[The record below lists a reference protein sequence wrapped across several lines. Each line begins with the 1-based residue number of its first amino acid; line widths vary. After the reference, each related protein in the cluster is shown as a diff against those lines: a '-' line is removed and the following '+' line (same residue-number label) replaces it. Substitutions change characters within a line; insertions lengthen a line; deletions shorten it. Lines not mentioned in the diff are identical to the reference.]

1 MENKEL
7 GCQWHFD
14 KHGGRDVGPNN
25 PMQENFKKTPYA
37 SLIRESIQNSLD
49 ARSDA
54 SRPVKVEFKIGRIQR
69 KEYEKF
75 FGIREHIDGCLK
87 YYHSN
92 DDAKKTYMPMLSYLD
107 SINSYLG
114 RLYYIQVADFNTKG
128 MEYRPGD
135 TNNPFYAFVR
145 AAGVSS
151 KDNNS
156 SGGSYGYGKAAYF
169 YMSPL
174 RTIIVSTRTRDGRH
188 FFEGV
193 SSLCTHTLDGE
204 KYTDV
209 GYYDNNNG
217 QPVTDI
223 NKIPERFRRTEPGT
237 NIYVMGVYKSQE
249 ELFDSD
255 GWKDEI
261 YHEMMESVLRN
272 FWMAI
277 QTQKLEVKIDDTYI
291 TKENLGEYLEK
302 VFKEEHDKAK
312 REAKYNPT
320 PYWNAVVNANRDKQH
335 RLIEKKL
342 PILGNVRFYVYK
354 NKDALDKIVY
364 MRGINM
370 LVKAKRNQSEN
381 GFYGVFVCEDPKGNR
396 ILREMENPAHDE
408 WVASNWKVEG
418 KTKLEGK
425 QAIDEYENFIVEAL
439 EEIFSDN
446 KKEVQMIRGLENFLY
461 IPTEVEDSEDYEMES
476 LVGNPDE
483 RLDEEGNFLSTKLS
497 SVSFFS
503 RPEETMIGEVMIE
516 KPSQERHKRDNTGEM
531 LSGHGE
537 HKRAG
542 ISDGEITTTN
552 IDGRFTETDENDPE
566 GLDGKTLYRVPV
578 TYRAYAQKESGRI
591 VHTIIIHS
599 DYEIENGRI
608 DLTTAGEL
616 DDDKIAV
623 KTCSEGVPKGNTIQ
637 DLYLQ
642 RGKNIL
648 KIMFA
653 DNMKHAVRLEAYEF
667 K

>member
-7 GCQWHFD
+7 GCKWHFD
-14 KHGGRDVGPNN
+14 KQGGRENGPNN

-49 ARSDA
+49 ARLDPTN
-54 SRPVKVEFKIGRIQR
+54 PVRVEFKISRIQR
-69 KEYEKF
+69 KEYEDF
-75 FGIREHIDGCLK
+75 FKIREHIDGCLQ
-87 YYHSN
+87 YYSSN
-92 DDAKKTYMPMLSYLD
+92 DDAKKTYKPMLKYLD
-107 SINSYLG
+107 SIDG
-114 RLYYIQVADFNTKG
+114 HTGKLYYIEVADFNTKG
-128 MEYRPGD
+128 MEYKPND

-151 KDNNS
+151 KDDKS

-174 RTIIVSTRTRDGRH
+174 RTIIVSTQTKDGRH

-193 SSLCTHTLDGE
+193 SSLCTHTLNGE

-209 GYYDNNNG
+209 GYYDNNDG
-217 QPVTDI
+217 KPVTNI
-223 NKIPERFRRTEPGT
+223 NNIPVRFLRKEAGT

-255 GWKDEI
+255 GWKEEI

-277 QTQKLEVKIDDTYI
+277 QTQKLEVKIGETYI

-302 VFKEEHDKAK
+302 TFKEEHDKVR
-312 REAKYNPT
+312 REAGYNPI
-320 PYWNAVVNANRDKQH
+320 PYWKAVVNAGSDDKH

-342 PILGNVRFYVYK
+342 PILGTVRFYVYK
-354 NKDALDKIVY
+354 KKDAIDKIVY

-370 LVKAKRNQSEN
+370 LVKAKRWQSEN
-381 GFYGVFVCEDPKGNR
+381 GFYGVFVCEDINGNR
-396 ILREMENPAHDE
+396 ILRELENPAHSE
-408 WVASNWKVEG
+408 WTASNWQVEG
-418 KTKLEGK
+418 KTHPKAKMAIEEYDSFILES
-425 QAIDEYENFIVEAL
+425 L
-439 EEIFSDN
+439 EEVFSDN

-461 IPTEVEDSEDYEMES
+461 IPTEVEDNEDYEMES
-476 LVGNPDE
+476 LNGNPDE

-497 SVSFFS
+497 SVSFS
-503 RPEETMIGEVMIE
+503 TKTEETMIGKVMIE
-516 KPSQERHKRDNTGEM
+516 KPSQERHKRDITGEM

-537 HKRAG
+537 HKKSG
-542 ISDGEITTTN
+542 ISNGEVTTTN
-552 IDGRFTETDENDPE
+552 IDGRFSETDDNDPE
-566 GLDGKTLYRVPV
+566 GLDGKTLYPIPV